1 MSRRSNAFF
10 PHRNGLQTTTHTIRE
25 GQRDRRRIC
34 KKNIHQRSSRAINM
48 RFYWVRYRVIQG
60 NFLFCWVAVEQN
72 PADYFT
78 NHHPTNHNCS
88 KQSTHILPTA
98 DASKYS
104 LYMAPNDLTGC
115 VEYLP
120 AWKTDDERTK
130 YPPFKVKKWTTDG
143 RRQTDQL
150 DFHNICG
157 DNIVRMAH

>member
-1 MSRRSNAFF
+1 MRFSLTEMGYRQLPTLYVKDSVTGDVFV
-10 PHRNGLQTTTHTIRE
+10 
-25 GQRDRRRIC
+25 

-120 AWKTDDERTK
+120 A
-130 YPPFKVKKWTTDG
+130 
-143 RRQTDQL
+143 
-150 DFHNICG
+150 
-157 DNIVRMAH
+157 